1 MDADGRVPPTV
12 LPQLVRNVMDQ
23 ARQLAG
29 HFLSLDMRDER
40 AYQLHRTAL
49 WSTLLHLPP
58 ADNAGLTQMPCG
70 VPGEKAQAY
79 ASAIEN
85 KQFENALPRLERS
98 AAKAPYWLEGH
109 YMVARCLEALKATAA
124 HNSVK
129 SALAQLLGRFP
140 ELLTYKF
147 KDGEPFAPARIVPWL
162 EALQQGQPS
171 GQPQVPPPGRAPA
184 AENGE
189 EEARLQEAIALC
201 IEEDF
206 HAGLRHLGNVPAG
219 RNRSTILH
227 GLLQARYCLAAGKKS
242 AARRLLQALYGQLEQ
257 WDLLDWEPELSAR
270 IITLLLTAQTK
281 PGGPETEEMSRRLH
295 WLSLDTAV
303 GVLQEA

>member
-1 MDADGRVPPTV
+1 
-12 LPQLVRNVMDQ
+12 
-23 ARQLAG
+23 
-29 HFLSLDMRDER
+29 
-40 AYQLHRTAL
+40 
-49 WSTLLHLPP
+49 
-58 ADNAGLTQMPCG
+58 
-70 VPGEKAQAY
+70 
-79 ASAIEN
+79 
-85 KQFENALPRLERS
+85 
-98 AAKAPYWLEGH
+98 
-109 YMVARCLEALKATAA
+109 MVARCLEALKATAA

-227 GLLQARYCLAAGKKS
+227 DLLQARYCLAAGKKS